1 MFIAADGSGSKTRR
15 RMLPDIDTRY
25 AGYVAWRGTLEE
37 KEVGRDLVAFF
48 DDMFWSKKSS
58 RDR

>member
-1 MFIAADGSGSKTRR
+1 
-15 RMLPDIDTRY
+15 MLPDIDTRY